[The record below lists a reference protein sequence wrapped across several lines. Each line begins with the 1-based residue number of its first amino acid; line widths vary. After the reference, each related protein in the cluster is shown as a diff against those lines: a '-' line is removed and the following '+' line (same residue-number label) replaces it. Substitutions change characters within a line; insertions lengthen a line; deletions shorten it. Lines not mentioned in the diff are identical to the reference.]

1 MFDKVR
7 EDPSS
12 SIPQIYETVR
22 SSFTQDMSPE
32 KKSQFLLKFPLYRN
46 MSAHLYTK
54 RREQMFLHKGE
65 ESVCIGDVPVQL

>member
-7 EDPSS
+7 KDSS
-12 SIPQIYETVR
+12 RSIPQIYETVR

-54 RREQMFLHKGE
+54 RREQIPADPKLMTDFNIDLEMFL
-65 ESVCIGDVPVQL
+65 